1 MTSIIRPSIIV
12 LESTA
17 LERSVEEALILGAV
31 DYGDADRIVTLFTRE
46 RGRLSAF
53 AAGARKSKRRFAG
66 ALEPCTHL
74 KAQLVQR
81 RGDTWRLDGVD
92 VLATFHR
99 LRDDLPRIGRALY
112 AAELSKELIR
122 DEHPHP
128 ELFDAMLEFLKAL
141 EVSADPASHLRFTL
155 DALSFAGF
163 RPIFDRCGRCG
174 GATGA
179 RPRFDPDSG
188 GAVCESCARQL
199 PYAVPVSAEVV
210 SLLAA
215 LQRAEPHSNDARLRG
230 AASSL
235 LDGFLSHH
243 LGRRLKSMDFLR
255 QLGID

>member
-1 MTSIIRPSIIV
+1 V
-12 LESTA
+12 
-17 LERSVEEALILGAV
+17 ERSVEEALILGSV
-31 DYGDADRIVTLFTRE
+31 DYGDADRVVTLFTRE

-112 AAELSKELIR
+112 GAELCRELIR

-128 ELFDAMLEFLKAL
+128 ELFDTFLDFLKAL
-141 EVSADPASHLRFTL
+141 EGPADAALHLRFTL
-155 DALSFAGF
+155 DALSLAGF
-163 RPIFDRCGRCG
+163 RPIFARCGRCEG
-174 GATGA
+174 PTGE

-188 GAVCESCARQL
+188 GALCESCGRQVSH
-199 PYAVPVSAEVV
+199 AVQVSPEVV
-210 SLLAA
+210 ALLAA
-215 LQRAEPHSNDARLRG
+215 LQKGTPHSEEPRLR
-230 AASSL
+230 ATATKL

-243 LGRRLKSMDFLR
+243 LGRRLKSMDFLT
-255 QLGID
+255 QLGLD